1 LKNWQNHIIAAVPYD
16 VWWCVIWKRILTPY
30 HMGSDLNV
38 NGTAFS
44 LLPLAVCS
52 PANAKTGAGGCMA
65 QTRALRHMIRC
76 LLFFLSFC
84 FFTGL
89 RCMKLLVSSLNMR
102 RTWNR
107 HRTWQWHVRR
117 FYYPNHAPNLV
128 LTCFREF
135 RNFITTF
142 LINLFVRKLPREHSR
157 RSAVAACSSTQL
169 GWR

>member
-1 LKNWQNHIIAAVPYD
+1 L
-16 VWWCVIWKRILTPY
+16 
-30 HMGSDLNV
+30 
-38 NGTAFS
+38 
-44 LLPLAVCS
+44 
-52 PANAKTGAGGCMA
+52 
-65 QTRALRHMIRC
+65 
-76 LLFFLSFC
+76 

-142 LINLFVRKLPREHSR
+142 LINLVVRKLPREHSR

-169 GWR
+169 GWRWRWRGPIFRGGADLLVAFTNAGWTCAESVVACARWWIWRS